1 MLMVENTNRVSHSQ
15 QIFQTKEDRTE
26 SITLLKNSTNI
37 VENPFSEQLD
47 LVESLSILN
56 DEERKLVDL
65 SACWFIQYDNN
76 AYLVQSNKLKDQLIP
91 KGSTAIRSNQSGQ
104 LLRISAVSGGSI

>member
-1 MLMVENTNRVSHSQ
+1 MVANTNRVSNSQ

-26 SITLLKNSTNI
+26 SITLLKNATNI
-37 VENPFSEQLD
+37 VENPFWEQLD

-56 DEERKLVDL
+56 DEEKKIVDL
-65 SACWFIQYDNN
+65 SAFWFIEYDSKT
-76 AYLVQSNKLKDQLIP
+76 YLVQSNKLKDQLIP
-91 KGSTAIRSNQSGQ
+91 KGSTIIRSNQSGQ